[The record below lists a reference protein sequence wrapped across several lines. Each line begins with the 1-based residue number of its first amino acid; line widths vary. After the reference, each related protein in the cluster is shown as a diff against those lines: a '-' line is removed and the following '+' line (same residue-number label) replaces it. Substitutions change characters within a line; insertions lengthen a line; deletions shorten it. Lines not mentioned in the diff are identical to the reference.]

1 MHIEIINYA
10 LWLADEDRNKPWLKY
25 LKVGK
30 SSLSPLQ
37 WHASNQSGLEENED
51 FMELFEWSQRVEKFE
66 DFNEG
71 SIVIKEAW
79 IVVND

>member
-1 MHIEIINYA
+1 
-10 LWLADEDRNKPWLKY
+10 
-25 LKVGK
+25 
-30 SSLSPLQ
+30 
-37 WHASNQSGLEENED
+37 
-51 FMELFEWSQRVEKFE
+51 MELFEWSQRVEKFE